1 MTIKTKLII
10 INKKEYERIFVKIEV
25 MGLKEELIKL
35 IQDIEN
41 DKILKLIYD
50 YILGVIKN
58 RGRAI

>member
-1 MTIKTKLII
+1 
-10 INKKEYERIFVKIEV
+10 

-41 DKILKLIYD
+41 DKILKLIHD